1 MPKTTIVLLCT
12 GVDDGGPCR
21 EYLRLL
27 MSEMS
32 KQGHLFTGPI
42 TCKVPMHNALALT
55 KGDFYKIGT
64 FIVLSITQGGP
75 GPTWFAGS
83 VVDYL
88 FGGTEAVKGCAT
100 DVPDYD
106 VREKLLE
113 V

>member
-32 KQGHLFTGPI
+32 KQGHLFTGPT

-64 FIVLSITQGGP
+64 LLSCPSHKEAQGQRGLRVVL
-75 GPTWFAGS
+75 
-83 VVDYL
+83 
-88 FGGTEAVKGCAT
+88 
-100 DVPDYD
+100 
-106 VREKLLE
+106 
-113 V
+113 